1 MAIKQTIS
9 ELTDYKYSELIY
21 NTAKSLIIGLFM
33 EQVCDLLNKSGASVN
48 ETDTYDASVEKAV
61 SEFQQK
67 NNLAATGILDTD
79 TWQSMIASAE
89 EMPNSITTPEEPS
102 DENEGKDQS
111 DSPHYNSFFD
121 EDKNKTHRRNRK
133 DIVIQFGNKT
143 ITKTIKDVYMRN
155 VTVEVD
161 TSGNP
166 IFEIYEFI
174 GRDIK
179 ESDEASDSK
188 NYTSENEPTS
198 SSDIKYNFN
207 FVTPPKNQTGSPT
220 DAAGGGGG
228 GGGGSS
234 W

>member
-1 MAIKQTIS
+1 MVIS
-9 ELTDYKYSELIY
+9 QSIPELTNYKYTELRY
-21 NTAKSLIIGLFM
+21 NTAKTLITGSFM
-33 EQVCDLLNKSGASVN
+33 KQVCDLLNKSGISIN
-48 ETDTYDASVEKAV
+48 ETNTYDASVEKAV
-61 SEFQQK
+61 NEFQNK
-67 NNLAATGILDTD
+67 NGITPTGILNTD
-79 TWQSMIASAE
+79 TWKVMVASAE
-89 EMPNSITTPEEPS
+89 KMPNAITIQEESP
-102 DENEGKDQS
+102 DENDEGHNES

-121 EDKNKTHRRNRK
+121 DDKSKTHRRNRK

-179 ESDEASDSK
+179 ESDESSDDK
-188 NYTSENEPTS
+188 NYTSENEPTA

-228 GGGGSS
+228 GGSS